1 MSRRCDICGRG
12 SLFGAAISHAHNV
25 SNRRWQPNLQRVR
38 AVVDGVPK
46 KLNVCTRCLRS
57 DFVQKAISGAKKRSA
72 ETIDG
77 QTTPSSADRV

>member
-1 MSRRCDICGRG
+1 MSRKCDICGRS

-38 AVVDGVPK
+38 VVIDGAPK

-57 DFVQKAISGAKKRSA
+57 DFVQKAIRAARKRPA
-72 ETIDG
+72 ETVESE
-77 QTTPSSADRV
+77 T